1 MKDVEE
7 TPVAQLIISGMYGVD
22 TFFVLRLHSLSKAM

>member
-22 TFFVLRLHSLSKAM
+22 TFFVLRLLRLSKTI